1 MQFNYGVLL
10 GALMPWMVWAQPN
23 AWINEFHYDNVGAD
37 ADEFIEVVLENA
49 AAYALSDF
57 AVVLYNGSGGTSY
70 GTHRLDTFTEGA
82 TEGAYTVYFK
92 YIPGL
97 QNGAPDGLA
106 LCYQGHLLQFLS
118 YEGTLTAVG
127 GCADGIL
134 STDIGVAED
143 GTTPAGYSLQLT
155 GLGARY
161 ADFSWA
167 SPQPASP
174 GAINTT
180 QRLIGQ
186 VTCRLALLGTLE
198 VLSAAQ
204 GRAQI
209 LGTDGIQRV
218 QNSPVQPNV
227 NLQLIS
233 VTGPGGGAVF
243 SETAPGVWEFTGS
256 GSPPT
261 EAYAVYQRLDLQN
274 PHNQFF
280 LQVSTLCPSEP
291 DGTLEAHLDPFFAF
305 ELLPQPALQVTPNP
319 FRTQTVLTLS
329 LPEAALVT
337 VAIYDLLGRHV
348 ATLAHESLAAGRHQL
363 VWNGTSMGHVLP
375 AGLYL
380 VRTEVQP
387 PGRAPQVHTHRL
399 YRLP

>member
-209 LGTDGIQRV
+209 LGTDGIQREQSSAAQCQLAAYFGNWTGRRRGLFGDSTWRLGIYWKWKSAYRSV
-218 QNSPVQPNV
+218 CCLSALRPSKSTQPVFP
-227 NLQLIS
+227 
-233 VTGPGGGAVF
+233 PGIDA
-243 SETAPGVWEFTGS
+243 
-256 GSPPT
+256 
-261 EAYAVYQRLDLQN
+261 
-274 PHNQFF
+274 
-280 LQVSTLCPSEP
+280 
-291 DGTLEAHLDPFFAF
+291 
-305 ELLPQPALQVTPNP
+305 LPL
-319 FRTQTVLTLS
+319 RT
-329 LPEAALVT
+329 
-337 VAIYDLLGRHV
+337 GRHPR
-348 ATLAHESLAAGRHQL
+348 G
-363 VWNGTSMGHVLP
+363 
-375 AGLYL
+375 
-380 VRTEVQP
+380 
-387 PGRAPQVHTHRL
+387 APRSFFCL
-399 YRLP
+399 